1 MKTYEC
7 NMADQALTVKS
18 LKVLESIDGGGIREI
33 RQSVEAVQKN
43 AIQMLKQQEEYWKDL
58 SDDGVIS
65 AVEKQGLKR
74 EMENIRQSYSAV
86 TSQAASFGYTNP
98 ILQDYVRTYEALRG
112 YIYDTLKLFD
122 NMNED
127 TPIEDRE
134 YFNELFSNYFFLE
147 SFIMLAITKGVLD
160 ALSFRVLESLN
171 EPGEEGETGL
181 YHGGLYQYTDGRWK
195 SVTTGAYKGA
205 RDELP
210 GEEEEAF
217 FLVSD
222 TFVMTD
228 VLIVNDTELLVN
240 GEELGI
246 THSYFKG
253 YIYYCQNG
261 IWNIVED
268 RGNWRYAAAFADVIN
283 VTGERPQIFQ
293 DSIDNLQSQINDIDG
308 TLADEIAAREGEYTI
323 LAGDIV
329 QINQSLNT
337 KVDHLPV
344 YLGGNNTIPQNP
356 KEGDF
361 FTWTGGN
368 SDPWYKGKVYV
379 YRNNAWSSALD
390 PAVSANRSYYMMAL
404 QDILATSVA
413 GEGYFTTIF
422 ANAFFANEATL
433 QSLSTRTIYLRAG
446 GYIQSDQ
453 SQYIPET
460 LGLNIDYAGNID
472 ANGKTHLGGKVAIG
486 VPRNTSDL
494 DNYDVVIGGN
504 TKISGVLSGATG
516 DFTGT
521 INANGGTFTGTERV
535 EGTLNVVG
543 YLKSSG
549 TQYNNGT
556 VYYGADTVKI
566 REQTHGL
573 LYRYSGTAQSA
584 AYFYERIATF
594 VDALNNSVEVI
605 WPQSG
610 YIAEIKGYIDITL
623 GPQYYP
629 DNKITGDLLHIAF
642 VKENGT
648 LLSDTFTLWFQKYT
662 TVYVAVFKDGNR
674 RCEVYSVEPS
684 STGSYAI
691 NTRSTYIDTIDTW
704 ACVINFD

>member
-1 MKTYEC
+1 MKTYEN
-7 NMADQALTVKS
+7 NMADQALIVRS

-33 RQSVEAVQKN
+33 RQGVEAVQKN
-43 AIQMLKQQEEYWKDL
+43 AIQMVKQQEEYWKGL

-86 TSQAASFGYTNP
+86 TTQAASFGYTNP
-98 ILQDYVRTYEALRG
+98 ILQDYVRTYEELRG

-134 YFNELFSNYFFLE
+134 YFNTLFSNYFFLE

-205 RDELP
+205 RDEVP

-268 RGNWRYAAAFADVIN
+268 KTNWRYAAAFADVIN
-283 VTGERPQIFQ
+283 VTGELPQIFQ
-293 DSIDNLQSQINDIDG
+293 DSIDNLQSQINDIDE

-379 YRNNAWSSALD
+379 YRNNAWSVLD
-390 PAVSANRSYYMMAL
+390 PTESANRSYYMMAL
-404 QDILATSVA
+404 QDVLATSVA
-413 GEGYFTTIF
+413 GEGYFSTIF
-422 ANAFFANEATL
+422 ADAFFANDATL
-433 QSLSTRTIYLRAG
+433 QSLSTKTIYLRYG
-446 GYIQSDQ
+446 GYIQSDN
-453 SQYIPET
+453 SQYVPNK

-472 ANGKTHLGGKVAIG
+472 ANGNTHIGGECNIDG
-486 VPRNTSDL
+486 DTTLSGNTT
-494 DNYDVVIGGN
+494 IGGN
-504 TKISGVLSGATG
+504 TLINGRTVIEGDAHFSGDIEAGPLKLLSISPTPRSITIPAGTMVRNNDGSELIGGTGTYRGYTFDRVYIKRTGSGNYGYTMEMSLYYGTGLHSEVYKETYINSNRESEMPLLGNMQYNWTIASDAKTFSLENLPTTRPADPNIVYRDGDILKIS
-516 DFTGT
+516 
-521 INANGGTFTGTERV
+521 
-535 EGTLNVVG
+535 
-543 YLKSSG
+543 
-549 TQYNNGT
+549 
-556 VYYGADTVKI
+556 
-566 REQTHGL
+566 
-573 LYRYSGTAQSA
+573 
-584 AYFYERIATF
+584 
-594 VDALNNSVEVI
+594 
-605 WPQSG
+605 
-610 YIAEIKGYIDITL
+610 
-623 GPQYYP
+623 
-629 DNKITGDLLHIAF
+629 
-642 VKENGT
+642 
-648 LLSDTFTLWFQKYT
+648 
-662 TVYVAVFKDGNR
+662 
-674 RCEVYSVEPS
+674 
-684 STGSYAI
+684 
-691 NTRSTYIDTIDTW
+691 
-704 ACVINFD
+704 